1 VLQNSG
7 YIIHVEAQT
16 FSKVKLSH
24 REILLYYLTWPSGVL
39 NFTSTNN
46 DFTKL
51 NKIIHISQSFIH
63 SIIQFDIPK
72 IQMYGYPIEI
82 KQF

>member
-51 NKIIHISQSFIH
+51 NKNNSHFSIIHSLNNLLNIK
-63 SIIQFDIPK
+63 FDIPK
-72 IQMYGYPIEI
+72 VQMYG
-82 KQF
+82 F